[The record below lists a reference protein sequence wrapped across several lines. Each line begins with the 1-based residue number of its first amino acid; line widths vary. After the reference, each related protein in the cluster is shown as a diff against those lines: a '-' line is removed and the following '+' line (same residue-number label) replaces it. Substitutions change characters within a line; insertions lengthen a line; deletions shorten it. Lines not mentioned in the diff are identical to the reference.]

1 MVVGPA
7 GPARGGWPGL
17 AAGPVRCVLGA
28 RKAWTGLETGPSG
41 KGGEG
46 KGELGGGSGGM
57 SLLVMGGQ
65 LFLVDR

>member
-1 MVVGPA
+1 MGPA

-17 AAGPVRCVLGA
+17 AGPVRCVLGR

-46 KGELGGGSGGM
+46 KGVRWGDVTAGDWSPTLPGS
-57 SLLVMGGQ
+57 Q
-65 LFLVDR
+65 P

>member
-1 MVVGPA
+1 MVGPA

-17 AAGPVRCVLGA
+17 GTGPVRCVLGA

-46 KGELGGGSGGM
+46 KGELGGGSVRWDVTAGDGWPT
-57 SLLVMGGQ
+57 LPG
-65 LFLVDR
+65 R